1 MYQQLENISKFW
13 QHVSAVK
20 SHYQAKIVQ
29 SLGTIKVCTIW
40 VPYRLQLLVH

>member
-20 SHYQAKIVQ
+20 IHRQAKIEQ
-29 SLGTIKVCTIW
+29 SLGTMKVGTTRGI
-40 VPYRLQLLVH
+40 